1 MNEYIPKLNYL
12 QHINVY
18 IALWLAKHSL
28 GRGRNRLS
36 INSRIGKVIPK
47 GDNKWEKGKLVCI
60 GASEG
65 MSELMRMV
73 RAITSMS

>member
-1 MNEYIPKLNYL
+1 MNEYIPKL

-18 IALWLAKHSL
+18 IALWLANHSL
-28 GRGRNRLS
+28 GRGSNRLS